1 MFKKSSIFLVNTF
14 VMLAGLLLVLLYDE
28 ARLMEGIVIVLGIMF
43 LVPSVI
49 SLVLMLSQMSRA
61 MSMPDDETDAVGY
74 SNGGLLPSIGGI
86 CFGLSLILRPLL
98 FVEILAYLFA
108 IILIIGGLYHIVMLL
123 ITSRRISVSLWL
135 YALPVLVA
143 VAGFV
148 LIMTDVRT
156 VEKWVNLITG
166 IALMCFSVASLTE
179 YIAER
184 RALKKKQPAEAEAVD
199 GVEK

>member
-1 MFKKSSIFLVNTF
+1 MFKKSSIFLVNIF
-14 VMLAGLLLVLLYDE
+14 VLLAGLLLVLLYDE
-28 ARLMEGIVIVLGIMF
+28 ARLMEGIVMVMGVMF
-43 LVPSVI
+43 LVPSAI
-49 SLVLMLSQMSRA
+49 SLILMLSQMSRS
-61 MSMPDDETDAVGY
+61 MSRIDGEADSVGF

-86 CFGLSLILRPLL
+86 CFGLSLVLRPLL

-108 IILIIGGLYHIVMLL
+108 IILIIGGLYHVVMLL

-135 YALPVLVA
+135 YVLPVVVA

-148 LIMTDVRT
+148 LILTDVRT

-166 IALMCFSVASLTE
+166 IALICFSVASLTE

-184 RALKKKQPAEAEAVD
+184 RALKGGES
-199 GVEK
+199 GLSSSVE

>member
-1 MFKKSSIFLVNTF
+1 MFKKSSIFLVNIF
-14 VMLAGLLLVLLYDE
+14 VLLAGLLLVLLYDE
-28 ARLMEGIVIVLGIMF
+28 ARLMEGIVMVMGVMF
-43 LVPSVI
+43 LVPSAI
-49 SLVLMLSQMSRA
+49 SLILMLSQMSRS
-61 MSMPDDETDAVGY
+61 MSQIDGEADSVGF

-86 CFGLSLILRPLL
+86 CFGLSLVLRPLL

-108 IILIIGGLYHIVMLL
+108 IILIIGGLYHVVMLL

-135 YALPVLVA
+135 YVLPVVVA

-148 LIMTDVRT
+148 LILTDVRT

-166 IALMCFSVASLTE
+166 IALICFSVASLTE

-184 RALKKKQPAEAEAVD
+184 RALKGGESGLSSSVK
-199 GVEK
+199 

>member
-1 MFKKSSIFLVNTF
+1 MFKKSSIFLVNIF
-14 VMLAGLLLVLLYDE
+14 VLLAGLLLVLLYDE
-28 ARLMEGIVIVLGIMF
+28 ARLMEGIVMVMGVMF
-43 LVPSVI
+43 LVPSAI
-49 SLVLMLSQMSRA
+49 SLILMLSQMSRS
-61 MSMPDDETDAVGY
+61 MSQIDVEADSVGF

-86 CFGLSLILRPLL
+86 CFGLSLVLRPLL

-108 IILIIGGLYHIVMLL
+108 IILIIGGLYHVVMLL

-135 YALPVLVA
+135 YVLPVVVA

-148 LIMTDVRT
+148 LILTDVRT

-166 IALMCFSVASLTE
+166 IALICFSVASLTE

-184 RALKKKQPAEAEAVD
+184 RALKGGES
-199 GVEK
+199 GLSSSVE

>member
-1 MFKKSSIFLVNTF
+1 MFKKSSIFLVNIF
-14 VMLAGLLLVLLYDE
+14 VLLAGLLLVLLYDE
-28 ARLMEGIVIVLGIMF
+28 ARLMEGIVMVMGVMF
-43 LVPSVI
+43 LVPSAI
-49 SLVLMLSQMSRA
+49 SLILMLSQMSRS
-61 MSMPDDETDAVGY
+61 MSRIDVEADSVGF

-86 CFGLSLILRPLL
+86 CFGLSLVLRPLL

-108 IILIIGGLYHIVMLL
+108 IILIIGGLYHVVMLL

-135 YALPVLVA
+135 YVLPVVVA

-148 LIMTDVRT
+148 LILTDVRT

-166 IALMCFSVASLTE
+166 IALICFSVASLTE

-184 RALKKKQPAEAEAVD
+184 RALKGGES
-199 GVEK
+199 GLSSSVE

>member
-1 MFKKSSIFLVNTF
+1 MFKKSSIFLVNIF
-14 VMLAGLLLVLLYDE
+14 VLLAGLLLVLLYDE
-28 ARLMEGIVIVLGIMF
+28 ARLMEGIVMVMGVMF
-43 LVPSVI
+43 LVPSAI
-49 SLVLMLSQMSRA
+49 SLILMLSQMSRS
-61 MSMPDDETDAVGY
+61 MSQIDGEADSVGF

-86 CFGLSLILRPLL
+86 CFGLSLVLRPLL

-108 IILIIGGLYHIVMLL
+108 IILIIGGLYHVVMLL

-135 YALPVLVA
+135 YVLPVVVA

-148 LIMTDVRT
+148 LILTDVRT

-166 IALMCFSVASLTE
+166 IALICFSVASLTE

-184 RALKKKQPAEAEAVD
+184 RALKGGES
-199 GVEK
+199 GLSSSVE

>member
-1 MFKKSSIFLVNTF
+1 MTPVTQRTPTW
-14 VMLAGLLLVLLYDE
+14 LLLVLLYDE
-28 ARLMEGIVIVLGIMF
+28 ARLMEGIVMVMGVMF
-43 LVPSVI
+43 LVPSAI
-49 SLVLMLSQMSRA
+49 SLILMLSQMSRS
-61 MSMPDDETDAVGY
+61 MSQIDGEADSVGF

-86 CFGLSLILRPLL
+86 CFGLSLVLRPLL

-108 IILIIGGLYHIVMLL
+108 IILIIGGLYHVVMLL

-135 YALPVLVA
+135 YVLPVVVA

-148 LIMTDVRT
+148 LILTDVRT

-166 IALMCFSVASLTE
+166 IALICFSVASLTE

-184 RALKKKQPAEAEAVD
+184 RALKGGES
-199 GVEK
+199 GLSSSVE